1 MPPSEA
7 VAAAEAHLGSPAP
20 GVGSCGKCLIFKV
33 DGIMANHTGNYYTAV
48 MALFGPLFLHLN
60 QENVRYVVA
69 GGLAV
74 VLHGFAR
81 LTGDVDLIVDL
92 QPHEA
97 RNAIRALSA
106 LGLRPRL
113 PVKAMDFAD
122 AAIRAGWISDKG
134 MRVFSLW
141 DPQNPMRAIDLF
153 AEHPIDFEGLWS
165 RAEQMDI
172 GSTFV
177 RVASIEDLIQLKR
190 MAGRPHDL
198 ADIEALEEIRKRRE
212 G

>member
-1 MPPSEA
+1 
-7 VAAAEAHLGSPAP
+7 
-20 GVGSCGKCLIFKV
+20 
-33 DGIMANHTGNYYTAV
+33 
-48 MALFGPLFLHLN
+48 MALFEPLFLHLN
-60 QENVRYVVA
+60 QENVRYVVV

-81 LTGDVDLIVDL
+81 LTGGVDLIVDL

-97 RNAIRALSA
+97 KNAIRALSV

-122 AAIRAGWISDKG
+122 AAVRATWVNDKG

-153 AEHPIDFEGLWS
+153 AQHPMDFESLWS
-165 RAEQMDI
+165 RAEEMDI

-177 RVASIEDLIQLKR
+177 RVASLGDLIQLKR
-190 MAGRPHDL
+190 LAGRPHDL
-198 ADIEALEEIRKRRE
+198 VDIEALEEIRKRRE